1 MALLEEES
9 ELPVFQVFKVSP
21 NQSLDSSLVTLKVL
35 SGNFIRF
42 EIDTRARCNVL
53 PIHVYKKANSD
64 FDLKYVTPARSSIV
78 SYNGGNILMA

>member
-9 ELPVFQVFKVSP
+9 ELAVFQVFKVSP

-35 SGNFIRF
+35 CGNFTCF
-42 EIDTRARCNVL
+42 EIDTGARNVL
-53 PIHVYKKANSD
+53 PIHIYKKANSD

-78 SYNGGNILMA
+78 SYDGGNILMA